1 MKCILLFE
9 NHPLPGD
16 EVYVDFQSMGIPKIK
31 NYDTVGM
38 IVMENKPIHTFVY
51 KVMLYSND
59 YKNNTLKII
68 DVSIKHLKIV
78 RYINRNHFVV

>member
-1 MKCILLFE
+1 MTCNLLYE

-59 YKNNTLKII
+59 YKNNATKYTYIYTFF
-68 DVSIKHLKIV
+68 SIFFTIL
-78 RYINRNHFVV
+78 F

>member
-1 MKCILLFE
+1 MKCNLLYE

-68 DVSIKHLKIV
+68 DVPIKHLKIV
-78 RYINRNHFVV
+78 RYINRDHFGV